1 MLQKTKNFF
10 LISCLSIMI
19 YSCSG
24 AQDVIQGKKRSDS
37 NDEFLVEKKN
47 PLMMPPDYE
56 DLPMPV
62 DNESSGYKDSV
73 NESDSELIKL
83 IQSENENNI
92 KEVDTNSNLEKSIIE
107 KISK

>member
-47 PLMMPPDYE
+47 PLTVPPDIDELPVPLDQDEVE
-56 DLPMPV
+56 DEEEIDIKKVLKIDENKDANSES
-62 DNESSGYKDSV
+62 DNENQTS
-73 NESDSELIKL
+73 
-83 IQSENENNI
+83 
-92 KEVDTNSNLEKSIIE
+92 LEKKNIR
-107 KISK
+107 KDK

>member
-1 MLQKTKNFF
+1 MIKIFLILLIFNFLVGCQSMKEGFALQKKE
-10 LISCLSIMI
+10 S
-19 YSCSG
+19 
-24 AQDVIQGKKRSDS
+24 A
-37 NDEFLVEKKN
+37 DEFLVEKKN

-62 DNESSGYKDSV
+62 DNENSGYKDPD